1 MKKSTTLL
9 LTSQFLAVIIFLMA
23 CNSSD
28 KKITETK
35 KDTLQPVRAVVAEN
49 KEPGEAVK
57 PGIINILDTV
67 ATKSI
72 VIYMRDSAKTFERIS
87 LKLAQIYGV
96 KLADVLKK
104 NKIQMAGAPMAWY
117 KSQKA
122 PYFFEAGVPVNKKP
136 AKFPANVFVREINN
150 DSVAVAHFYGPYNLL
165 QQGYDAVKEW
175 MKDEKKIAN
184 GAPYE
189 IYVGDPF
196 DKEGKPVDPYKVRT
210 DIVFPHK

>member
-9 LTSQFLAVIIFLMA
+9 LTSQFLAALIFLSA
-23 CNSSD
+23 CNSGD

-35 KDTLQPVRAVVAEN
+35 KDTLQPVRAVIAEN
-49 KEPGEAVK
+49 NEPGETVK

-72 VIYMRDSAKTFERIS
+72 VIYMKDSAKNFERIS

-122 PYFFEAGVPVNKKP
+122 PYFFEAGVPVNKRP
-136 AKFPANVFVREINN
+136 AKIPANVFVREINN
-150 DSVAVAHFYGPYNLL
+150 DSVVVAHFYGPYNLL
-165 QQGYDAVKEW
+165 QQGYDAIKEW
-175 MKDEKKIAN
+175 MKEEKKIAN

-189 IYVGDPF
+189 IYVGDPV
-196 DKEGKPVDPYKVRT
+196 DSTGKPVDPYKVRT

>member
-9 LTSQFLAVIIFLMA
+9 LTSQFLAAIIFLAA

-35 KDTLQPVRAVVAEN
+35 KDTLQPVRAVVTET
-49 KEPGEAVK
+49 KEPGTTEK

-72 VIYMRDSAKTFERIS
+72 VIYMKDSAKTFERIS
-87 LKLAQIYGV
+87 VKLGQIYGV

-104 NKIQMAGAPMAWY
+104 NKLQMAGAPMAWY

-150 DSVAVAHFYGPYNLL
+150 DSVVVAHFYGPYNLL
-165 QQGYDAVKEW
+165 QQGYDAIKEW
-175 MKDEKKIAN
+175 MKEEKKIAN

-189 IYVGDPF
+189 IYVGDSF
-196 DKEGKPVDPYKVRT
+196 DKEGKPIDPYKVRT

>member
-9 LTSQFLAVIIFLMA
+9 FTSQFLAAIIFLMA

-35 KDTLQPVRAVVAEN
+35 KDTLQPVRAVIAEN
-49 KEPGEAVK
+49 NTPGEAVK

-72 VIYMRDSAKTFERIS
+72 VIYMKDSAKTFERIS

-150 DSVAVAHFYGPYNLL
+150 DSVVVAHFYGPYNLL
-165 QQGYDAVKEW
+165 QQGYDAIKEW
-175 MKDEKKIAN
+175 MKEEKKIAN
-184 GAPYE
+184 GTPYE
-189 IYVGDPF
+189 IYVGDPV
-196 DKEGKPVDPYKVRT
+196 DSTGKPVDPYKVRT